1 MDNLIKIKCPWCSA
15 VLTVKDFEG
24 IESKSVT
31 CPVCKQKSPFTKFKK
46 ITDGRIIKTICVSRE
61 EKRCRL
67 EVTLVKENVKKIAIL
82 GSDWSVPICV
92 RGEKPHIVIKINTYG
107 EMFLYSSNMDGVD
120 HYCDIY
126 VDGKEM
132 FGPDMEVTANS
143 KIELGY
149 EHYPINL
156 NELLSVIKFLEQQPD
171 QGYNRYFIPTFDDI
185 CEKLKNTTYNE
196 KEETSY
202 LRDGEAT
209 EQTDLDNMMIGCL
222 KMKTSGQTFRLS
234 PGRNVIGRKAS
245 ASSANIQLDTGEN
258 HRVSREHIVI
268 EVKKIPGK
276 GFVHYLSLFK
286 ERVNSTLHN
295 KGSLLFGDCVILK
308 NGDTIS
314 LPNFDIVFEL
324 HESEGTDF

>member
-1 MDNLIKIKCPWCSA
+1 MDDLIRIKCPWCSA

-24 IESKSVT
+24 IETKSVT

-46 ITDGRIIKTICVSRE
+46 VADGKIIKTICISRE
-61 EKRCRL
+61 QKRGRL
-67 EVTLVKENVKKIAIL
+67 EVTLVKENVKETAFI
-82 GSDWSVPICV
+82 GPEWSVPVGV
-92 RGEKPHIVIKINTYG
+92 RGGNPHILIKVNTYG
-107 EMFLYSSNMDGVD
+107 EMSLYSSNGPGVD
-120 HYCDIY
+120 YYCPIY

-132 FGPDMEVTANS
+132 FGPDMEITSNS
-143 KIELGY
+143 KIELGV
-149 EHYPINL
+149 EHYPIDL
-156 NELLSVIKFLEQQPD
+156 RGLMSVIKFLERQPD
-171 QGYNRYFIPTFDDI
+171 QGHDKYFIPTLDSINKVTDD
-185 CEKLKNTTYNE
+185 E

-202 LRDGEAT
+202 LKGGYT
-209 EQTDLDNMMIGCL
+209 SEQTDIDNLMIGCL
-222 KMKTSGQTFRLS
+222 KVKTTGQTFRLS

-276 GFVHYLSLFK
+276 GFVHYLSLYK
-286 ERVNSTLHN
+286 ERVNPTFLN
-295 KGSLLFGDCVILK
+295 KVSMMFGDCMVLK
-308 NGDTIS
+308 NGDIIS

>member
-1 MDNLIKIKCPWCSA
+1 MNNLIKIKCPWCSA
-15 VLTVKDFEG
+15 VLTVKNFEG
-24 IESKSVT
+24 IETKSVT

-46 ITDGRIIKTICVSRE
+46 ITD
-61 EKRCRL
+61 
-67 EVTLVKENVKKIAIL
+67 
-82 GSDWSVPICV
+82 
-92 RGEKPHIVIKINTYG
+92 
-107 EMFLYSSNMDGVD
+107 
-120 HYCDIY
+120 
-126 VDGKEM
+126 
-132 FGPDMEVTANS
+132 
-143 KIELGY
+143 
-149 EHYPINL
+149 
-156 NELLSVIKFLEQQPD
+156 
-171 QGYNRYFIPTFDDI
+171 DD
-185 CEKLKNTTYNE
+185 E
-196 KEETSY
+196 KEKTSY

-209 EQTDLDNMMIGCL
+209 EQTDLDNLMIGCL
-222 KMKTSGQTFRLS
+222 KVKTSGQTFRLS

-324 HESEGTDF
+324 HESEDTDF